1 MNSVELKDAIHNA
14 VVECRSI
21 VETCKTEL
29 RELTEDEKNRIDELK
44 SIIGDK
50 KNELKAL
57 EDELDAIELPNEEI
71 EEKNITKQKEM
82 EKKSFSL
89 LRAVRSIVN
98 NQTMD
103 AVDAAVI
110 NAGTEEMRK
119 AGVSFAGQIQL
130 PVENRAAI
138 TVAAE
143 GEDVV
148 ATDIFD
154 ILEPLRAKN
163 VLVNAGAKFMGGL
176 VGNVKVPV
184 MSASNVTWE
193 GETGAAKDGAGS
205 FTNVELTPKR
215 LTAYIDISKQFL
227 VQDSVGAEA
236 VIRQDLINAINSKLE
251 ATILGDGAG
260 SATQPA
266 GIFYNE
272 TATVI
277 TDFKGITDLEAK
289 VEEANVYGEM
299 KYLVSPSA
307 KAALRNMPKS
317 AKTTQLV
324 MEGYEIDGA
333 DVLSTTNVAKNKFVF
348 GDFSNLAIGSWGA
361 IDLTV
366 DPYSQATNG
375 CVRLVINAYFDAKK
389 LRPEAFA
396 FATTAT
402 A

>member
-1 MNSVELKDAIHNA
+1 MNSLEIKDKINQYVE
-14 VVECRSI
+14 ECRSI
-21 VETCKTEL
+21 VETCKVEL
-29 RELTEDEKNRIDELK
+29 RHLSDEEQNRF
-44 SIIGDK
+44 
-50 KNELKAL
+50 NEIKAN
-57 EDELDAIELPNEEI
+57 IEI
-71 EEKNITKQKEM
+71 EKENLRKIEEDLNNIEIPSNTTDKNIITNKKM
-82 EKKSFSL
+82 EKSFSL

-103 AVDAAVI
+103 SVDAAVI
-110 NAGTEEMRK
+110 NAGAEEMRK

-130 PVENRAAI
+130 PTSETRAAI

-154 ILEPLRAKN
+154 ILAPLRAKL
-163 VLVNAGAKFMGGL
+163 VLTQAGAKFMGGL

-193 GETGAAKDGAGS
+193 GETAAAKDGAGA

-227 VQDSVGAEA
+227 VQDSVSAEA
-236 VIRQDLINAINSKLE
+236 IIRQDLINAVASKLE

-266 GIFYNE
+266 GIFNG
-272 TATVI
+272 ATLKTV
-277 TDFKGITDLEAK
+277 TDFKGITELEAT

-333 DVLSTTNVAKNKFVF
+333 EVLSTTNVVKNKFVF